1 MSIFKSFIDSPL
13 NGPELIQQYVPLCNS
28 LLFENPN
35 TIRLVVDKLQTNIMD
50 YAGKYSLSYKN
61 LKPDHIYDRT
71 QLSHNDWYVNA
82 LSQENQ
88 IFHTSGSSSGQ
99 PFSYG
104 VWNKYISF
112 LENECH
118 YGMILDEFGIDKR
131 QPKILMLKKLSY
143 NPAQSEFLY
152 EQKGT
157 SPYTLH
163 THKSID
169 STRYF
174 VRFDNYMTEPDP
186 WFDQVFEHAQH
197 LMPFDIVMI
206 TGPIMSFLV
215 RYLKQKPTHIKI
227 AKLMSQTG
235 EFMRLSD
242 KTYLLDND
250 YTDYVCDHMRC
261 WDGGSSFFT
270 CQYNTYHL
278 LDNISWTRQGPD
290 DQLICTDYFNF
301 SAPFINYWN
310 GDKCEIID
318 EYQKCDCGRWYRPFK
333 MLENRPFA
341 LKGPT
346 KLTAIKE
353 QIGQLSFKSSID
365 QVQFEGL
372 QANIY
377 LNQQIST
384 DGVNKIR
391 EILKDYEVKFYDI

>member
-13 NGPELIQQYVPLCNS
+13 NGPELIQQYAPLCNS

-71 QLSHNDWYVNA
+71 QLSHNDWYVNS

-88 IFHTSGSSSGQ
+88 IFRTSGSSSGQ

-112 LENECH
+112 LEDECH
-118 YGMILDEFGIDKR
+118 YGMILDEFTIDKNK
-131 QPKILMLKKLSY
+131 PKILMLKKLAY
-143 NPAQSEFLY
+143 NPQHSEFLHK
-152 EQKGT
+152 QKGP

-163 THKSID
+163 THKSIN
-169 STRYF
+169 SIRYF
-174 VRFDNYMTEPDP
+174 VKFDNYMTESDA
-186 WFDQVFEHAQH
+186 WFDKVFEHTRH

-215 RYLKQKPTHIKI
+215 RYLKKNSITIKI

-235 EFMRLSD
+235 EFMRDTD
-242 KTYLLDND
+242 KQYLIDNN
-250 YTDYVCDHMRC
+250 YTEHVCDHMRC

-270 CQYNTYHL
+270 CKYNTYHL

-290 DQLICTDYFNF
+290 NKLICTDYFNF
-301 SAPFINYWN
+301 SAPFIHYWN

-318 EYQKCDCGRWYRPFK
+318 EYQQCKCGRYYRPFT

-346 KLTAIKE
+346 QLTSIKE
-353 QIGQLSFKSSID
+353 QIGQLSFKSSIN
-365 QVQFEGL
+365 QVQFDGL
-372 QANIY
+372 EANVY
-377 LNQQIST
+377 LNTKI
-384 DGVNKIR
+384 DNEGVNKIKD
-391 EILKDYEVKFYDI
+391 ILKDYKVKFYE